1 MSKGE
6 TISVDKKRNPDEKNC
21 DNNNIKTMIRSSK
34 RKSWRRNATTTDT
47 TNTNTSTKTT
57 NNCEPSLVTY
67 IPPYL
72 RQIIF
77 PYHGDF
83 CQTTI
88 YHPRLLTHLMAEG
101 FLPIAT
107 LGALL
112 PKLHLQRSV
121 IPLSGVRGQNQHHV
135 SKSVRK
141 KSKKFEMTI
150 NQVFDQ
156 VVQKCCEQ
164 HSHCWLYPPLV
175 EAFRAIHMKSDG
187 MEARVQNFI
196 GNKVEEVVCRVQ
208 LHSIEV
214 WQAKGKIDLRNSHQ
228 DDNSVEN
235 LEDKVSSHTG
245 HELVAGELGY
255 SVGGCYTS
263 LTGFSSVD
271 SSGSVQLAALG
282 CLLTACGFGLWD
294 LGMDMEYKRKL
305 GAEIYYRSK
314 FIQAIHN
321 LRTNEKASL
330 RLPTVTCDD
339 EKNKAFPKNLINARD
354 LIDDATT
361 VLAQATKSNSYQ
373 CIPFRHEMRNKND
386 GNLQE
391 NNLSETYPTLSSTT
405 KKQKKSIQ
413 EAKADV

>member
-6 TISVDKKRNPDEKNC
+6 TISVDNKGNPDENGS
-21 DNNNIKTMIRSSK
+21 DNNNNKTMISTMKTAK
-34 RKSWRRNATTTDT
+34 RKSWRRNPNT
-47 TNTNTSTKTT
+47 TNTTSTKTT
-57 NNCEPSLVTY
+57 SVREPSLVTY

-88 YHPRLLTHLMAEG
+88 YHPRLIAHLMAEG

-121 IPLSGVRGQNQHHV
+121 IPLSGEGSQNQHHV

-141 KSKKFEMTI
+141 KSKRFGMTI
-150 NQVFDQ
+150 NQAFDQ
-156 VVQKCCEQ
+156 VVKQCHEQ
-164 HSHCWLYPPLV
+164 HTHCWLYPPLV
-175 EAFRAIHMKSDG
+175 QAFRAIHMESEG
-187 MEARVQNFI
+187 MEAKVQN
-196 GNKVEEVVCRVQ
+196 VVDDHEEEVVCRVQ

-214 WQAKGKIDLRNSHQ
+214 WQAKTNTKNDRNGSI
-228 DDNSVEN
+228 DDN
-235 LEDKVSSHTG
+235 EDTSSSRIE

-314 FIQAIHN
+314 FVQTVHE
-321 LRTNEKASL
+321 LRTSTKAIL
-330 RLPTVTCDD
+330 QLPTITTDD
-339 EKNKAFPKNLINARD
+339 KNNATPKNPINTRD
-354 LIDDATT
+354 LIDDASTILLQTT
-361 VLAQATKSNSYQ
+361 KPKRNQQCTSLKNGKSN
-373 CIPFRHEMRNKND
+373 NNN
-386 GNLQE
+386 GNPQE
-391 NNLSETYPTLSSTT
+391 SNLSKTDSTMPPPIT
-405 KKQKKSIQ
+405 KKQKKVNQ
-413 EAKADV
+413 KNNVDA